1 MHFQF
6 KCALKIKNPAQ
17 LDRKLT
23 TKNQNNHNKTCL
35 VAVVQ
40 DNPAKLE
47 PE

>member
-23 TKNQNNHNKTCL
+23 TKNQNNHKTCL
-35 VAVVQ
+35 VAIVQ
-40 DNPAKLE
+40 DKSAKLVAE
-47 PE
+47 

>member
-6 KCALKIKNPAQ
+6 KWALKIQNPAQ

-35 VAVVQ
+35 MAIVQ
-40 DNPAKLE
+40 DKSAKLVAE
-47 PE
+47 